1 MARWTDHFIA
11 VSQNNLRE
19 GAALGVVPPERASVI
34 RSGIDLERFRRGAG
48 GGDARRR
55 LGVPESAPLV
65 VQIGNFKPQKAPLD
79 FVRAAAVIAREVPE
93 AWFVMVGDGA
103 LRPAAEELASDL
115 KVADRMVF
123 CGWWDDVPGLL
134 AASRVS
140 VLTSCHEGLPRAAV
154 ESLAAGVPVVATAVD
169 GTPEVV
175 KDGRNGFLVEPG
187 DVNGIARRV
196 RALLRDDE
204 LHRRLAAAAA
214 DGLEEFDI
222 DRMVR
227 QQEDLY
233 RWLLG
238 RSRS

>member
-1 MARWTDHFIA
+1 
-11 VSQNNLRE
+11 
-19 GAALGVVPPERASVI
+19 
-34 RSGIDLERFRRGAG
+34 
-48 GGDARRR
+48 
-55 LGVPESAPLV
+55 
-65 VQIGNFKPQKAPLD
+65 
-79 FVRAAAVIAREVPE
+79 
-93 AWFVMVGDGA
+93 
-103 LRPAAEELASDL
+103 
-115 KVADRMVF
+115 
-123 CGWWDDVPGLL
+123 
-134 AASRVS
+134 
-140 VLTSCHEGLPRAAV
+140 V

-196 RALLRDDE
+196 RALLRDED

-227 QQEDLY
+227 QQEELY